1 MRSPQVLQNP
11 CDDHGPGAGVLGDSA
26 PRLPADPPGDGPRPR
41 RGGGRLGQG
50 GRSLVAGGHVM
61 AVRVPDWSIV
71 SRYCDRDV
79 CSIEQLPETSRS
91 WPFILTTFTKLKVS
105 KSSLR
110 IYFYSTNQHIVNLY
124 LH

>member
-1 MRSPQVLQNP
+1 MMEAFLLIP
-11 CDDHGPGAGVLGDSA
+11 CDDRGPGAGVLGDSA

-61 AVRVPDWSIV
+61 AVMLPDWSIV
-71 SRYCDRDV
+71 SRDRDV
-79 CSIEQLPETSRS
+79 WSIEQLPEISRS

-110 IYFYSTNQHIVNLY
+110 VYFYSTNQYIVITFNRLR
-124 LH
+124 